1 MPAIMEVPKH
11 GTVLWL
17 QQRRPTYNIASTAR
31 GFEPLRAEPNG
42 FLVHHLNRSVTLS
55 CRSIA
60 PTKAVWPGEA
70 SCKSTGVA
78 SEAGIGETSSP
89 GGLWSAE
96 ALVRKVEDAT

>member
-1 MPAIMEVPKH
+1 
-11 GTVLWL
+11 
-17 QQRRPTYNIASTAR
+17 
-31 GFEPLRAEPNG
+31 
-42 FLVHHLNRSVTLS
+42 
-55 CRSIA
+55 
-60 PTKAVWPGEA
+60 VWPGEA